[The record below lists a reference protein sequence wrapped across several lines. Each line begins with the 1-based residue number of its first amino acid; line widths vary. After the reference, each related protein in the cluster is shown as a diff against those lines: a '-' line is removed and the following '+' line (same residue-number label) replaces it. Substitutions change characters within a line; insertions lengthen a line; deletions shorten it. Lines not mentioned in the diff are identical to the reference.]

1 MWRANL
7 WDSRREAKQHKHTF
21 IPQMEEDEETGQE
34 IQKYNG
40 GHGYAH
46 VIICYA
52 QTTQNDESGT
62 FYFYHKR
69 KEEYMFV
76 EDEKTNCFEAIRM
89 GFLQ

>member
-1 MWRANL
+1 MWKSNL
-7 WDSRREAKQHKHTF
+7 WDSRRERNQHKDTF
-21 IPQMEEDEETGQE
+21 ISQVEEDEETGQE
-34 IQKYNG
+34 IQKFNG

-52 QTTQNDESGT
+52 QTTQNDDSGH

-69 KEEYMFV
+69 KEDYNFV
-76 EDEKTNCFEAIRM
+76 KHEETNCFEAVRM